1 LFFTTGGD
9 LQTALALLPPSQTGS
24 YTPFDSSFY
33 QQQYLQGYLGSL
45 SPIQHFVQI
54 GADLNFM
61 PNSSFDPAFYKAHY
75 ADLANTGFNAADLL
89 YHFMQYGLNE
99 GRAPNALL
107 TTTFDGLGYLAAYPA
122 VAAYVNSNLGM
133 FNGSQTN
140 GAIAHYVKF
149 GQFQGFTI
157 VTFPEP
163 GQTFTLTA
171 DAPTVTEGNS
181 GTKTLIYTL
190 TLDKEPTESVTV
202 NYQTLTSG
210 TATAGDDF
218 NAAAGIVNFAAGQTV
233 ATVSV
238 TVNGDTN
245 FEADETIAVKFSSS
259 KLVADVTAT
268 GTITND
274 DVDLSTQAQTF
285 TLTKGADTIPGMIGS
300 NGTTGTDGNDTISAI
315 VENSA
320 SDSTL
325 NSTDSLNTG
334 NGADILNVRVISL
347 TAPLLIAPVLTSV
360 DKVSVSSTDQSGNPL
375 AIDLASATGTSAVE
389 FKNNSALSDTTFLN
403 AAPNAVITLDNA
415 DGSSV
420 GQNVNLGSAA
430 GRTGNSDAFSIN
442 IANGTGSDDLAA
454 GFNLVSTDGTTD
466 DTSFEIANINVSGAP
481 SFVVVGEAMNGLTT
495 VNVTGETTG
504 VASDGFGLELTQV
517 RGFGSLATVNAA
529 GMTGGG
535 LAIAPTETTAT
546 GFSFIGSNS
555 ADALVLATT
564 ALNSSGTL
572 NGGGG
577 KDTLATTSFANVS
590 TAVNRAT
597 GFEVL
602 AALNPVS
609 NLDASSF
616 SKINEFLF
624 EGGSNNGRL
633 NITGVESNDRF
644 VFADDQGSSDETVRF
659 TAAAVGESVLLEMR
673 ASSEAGGEIAIVA
686 NDNGSDEVGAI
697 GFRSGVSSV
706 TIDSTGQNSAP
717 NLIQAVDNGR
727 DLYYAFKNDNGLA
740 NFKIIG
746 SQSLTIGP
754 KEGDPL
760 SSNSKT
766 VGFFEAA
773 NVDASEFTGALRISG
788 SRLADVIKGGSGN
801 DIIYGL
807 SGNDNLTGNGGSDQ
821 FRMVGTGGT
830 DSIKDFLQGTDK
842 IGINNVDFSNT
853 TATSAGATL
862 SALDY
867 VDNRS
872 GITSIGAADDKKV
885 IELQTALSTSQIQ
898 TDAGAA
904 VEAYVLVFNSTT
916 NKAELWFDEDW
927 SDAGRSHVA
936 TFDNVTDLVGLI
948 GFQSIDFVEF
958 IA

>member
-1 LFFTTGGD
+1 MYFTTGPD
-9 LQTALALLPPSQTGS
+9 LQDALDRLPPSQTGE
-24 YTPFDSSFY
+24 YRPFDPFY
-33 QQQYLQGYLGSL
+33 YSQQYLQGYSGSL
-45 SPIQHFVQI
+45 TPIEHFVQI
-54 GADLNFM
+54 GAGRGYM
-61 PNSSFDPAFYKAHY
+61 PNSSFDPVYYKAHY
-75 ADLANTGFNAADLL
+75 ADLANTNFDASDLL
-89 YHFMQYGLNE
+89 YHFMQFGLNE
-99 GRAPNALL
+99 GRAPNAEL

-122 VAAYVNSNLGM
+122 VSDYVTSHLGDFGNSL
-133 FNGSQTN
+133 TN

-149 GQFQGFTI
+149 GQYQGFTI
-157 VTFPEP
+157 IKFPEP
-163 GQTFTLTA
+163 GQALTLTT
-171 DAPTVTEGNS
+171 DAPTVAEGNS
-181 GTKTLIYTL
+181 GTKTLTYTL
-190 TLDKEPTESVTV
+190 TLDKEPTEPVTV

-218 NAAAGIVNFAAGQTV
+218 NAAAGVVSFAAGQTA

-245 FEADETIAVKFSSS
+245 FEADETVAVRFSSS

-300 NGTTGTDGNDTISAI
+300 NGTSGTDGNDTIAAI

-325 NSTDSLNTG
+325 NSADSLNTG
-334 NGADILNVRVISL
+334 NGADTLNVRVISL
-347 TAPLLIAPVLTSV
+347 TTPLLIAPVLTSV
-360 DKVSVSSTDQSGNPL
+360 DKISVSNADSSGNAL
-375 AIDLASATGTSAVE
+375 AIDLASATGTSELE
-389 FKNNSALSDTTFLN
+389 FKNSSALSDTTFMN
-403 AAPNAVITLDNA
+403 AATNAVITLDNA

-430 GRTGNSDAFSIN
+430 GRTGSADAFSIN

-481 SFVVVGEAMNGLTT
+481 SFVVIGEAMTGLTT

-504 VASDGFGLELTQV
+504 VPPDGFGLELTQV
-517 RGFGSLATVNAA
+517 RNFGSLATVNAA

-546 GFSFIGSNS
+546 GFSFTGSNS
-555 ADALVLATT
+555 ADLLILDT
-564 ALNSSGTL
+564 APLNSSGTL

-577 KDTLATTSFANVS
+577 KDILATASFANVS

-609 NLDASSF
+609 NLDAGSF

-624 EGGSNNGRL
+624 EGGSSNGRL
-633 NITGVESNDRF
+633 NITGVESTDRF

-659 TAAAVGESVLLEMR
+659 TAAAVGESVVFELR

-697 GFRSGVSSV
+697 GFRSGISSV

-740 NFKIIG
+740 NFKITG

-766 VGFFEAA
+766 MGFFEAA
-773 NVDASEFTGALRISG
+773 NVDASDFTGVLRISG

-807 SGNDNLTGNGGSDQ
+807 GGNDSLTGNGGSDQ

-904 VEAYVLVFNSTT
+904 VEAYLLVFNSTT
-916 NKAELWFDEDW
+916 NKGELWFDDDW

-948 GFQSIDFVEF
+948 GFQNTDFVEF